1 MRSPSVFNFYR
12 PGYVPP
18 NTPIAAAGLVA
29 PEMQIVLETSVV
41 GYSNFMRSAVPNGLG
56 SGSPRD
62 IQPDY
67 TAERALADN
76 ADALIDRVDLLLTA
90 GMMSADTRNLIRN
103 AVNSVTIPRPTRRLR
118 ARTA

>member
-1 MRSPSVFNFYR
+1 M
-12 PGYVPP
+12 G
-18 NTPIAAAGLVA
+18 
-29 PEMQIVLETSVV
+29 
-41 GYSNFMRSAVPNGLG
+41 SNN
-56 SGSPRD
+56 PRD

-103 AVNSVTIPRPTRRLR
+103 AVNSVTIPASNQTT
-118 ARTA
+118 ARQNRVNLAVLFTLSSSDYLVQK

>member
-1 MRSPSVFNFYR
+1 M
-12 PGYVPP
+12 G
-18 NTPIAAAGLVA
+18 
-29 PEMQIVLETSVV
+29 
-41 GYSNFMRSAVPNGLG
+41 SNN
-56 SGSPRD
+56 PRD

-103 AVNSVTIPRPTRRLR
+103 AVNSVTIPASNQTA
-118 ARTA
+118 ARQNRVNLAVLFTLSSSDYLVQK